1 MSTTLSQPSQN
12 NENNKVVWMIFIYH
26 FILFSSNNM
35 TKSSKYRQV
44 CKARNNDVEKCW
56 GTHLTRQMTAWKL
69 VLTSSHNSIVVAI
82 FFIWKLCLHHSTE
95 LSYAQSSPGLQHIM
109 QQCTIYYK
117 LGYMLVIWLSRAD
130 VVTVFTMPLQFHS
143 LSYLSLLSIW
153 LIISIT
159 DAEHGEYKTMYV
171 YVYMLF
177 ISRLQSPD
185 SVQSLQHLLTTIIFL
200 V

>member
-1 MSTTLSQPSQN
+1 
-12 NENNKVVWMIFIYH
+12 
-26 FILFSSNNM
+26 
-35 TKSSKYRQV
+35 
-44 CKARNNDVEKCW
+44 
-56 GTHLTRQMTAWKL
+56 
-69 VLTSSHNSIVVAI
+69 
-82 FFIWKLCLHHSTE
+82 
-95 LSYAQSSPGLQHIM
+95 
-109 QQCTIYYK
+109 
-117 LGYMLVIWLSRAD
+117 MLVIWLSRAD